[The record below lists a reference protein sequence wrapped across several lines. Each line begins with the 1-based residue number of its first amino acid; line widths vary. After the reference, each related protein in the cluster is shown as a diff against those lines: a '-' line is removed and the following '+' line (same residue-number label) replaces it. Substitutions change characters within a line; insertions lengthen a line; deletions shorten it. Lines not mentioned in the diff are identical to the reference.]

1 MAQRN
6 LKPPLCIRERFFFGK
21 IMIHPSLEEYKRK
34 TSQGERVP
42 VYTELSADL
51 DTPVSVFLK
60 MKGTSPAFLL
70 ESVER
75 GVQVGRYSFIGANP
89 SQIFTATSDSASIR
103 RGKEIQKLTLNDKR
117 DAYPTKGT
125 ARRAPADPLH
135 VLKNLLYSQPVVALP
150 ELPLFYGGAVG
161 YLSYDMV
168 RFFEKL
174 PPFRRDELGLP
185 ECSFMI
191 TDSLVIFDHVQNSMK
206 IVALSQPTSNP
217 SLGYKE
223 AVEKISSIHSSLQAP
238 IAQEAY
244 IEPYPDKARVPC
256 SSNFTQS
263 EFEKK
268 VLAAKE
274 YVLSGDAFQVVL
286 SQRLQR
292 TTTASPFSVYR
303 ALRRLNPSPY
313 MFYLD
318 FLDFQLIGSSPEM
331 LVRLQGKTAET
342 RPIAG
347 TRPRGKN
354 EEEDKAL
361 VEELLADP
369 KERAEHIM
377 LVDLGRNDLG
387 RVCEPGSVR
396 VTLNMGIEKYSHVIH
411 IVSSVEGKLLQ
422 EQDSFDFIRASFPA
436 GTVTG
441 APKIRA
447 MEIINE
453 LEGLKRG
460 PYAGAVGYFGFG
472 GNMDTCITIR
482 TIVMKGNRVYFQ
494 GGAGIVADSQPEK
507 EYQESLNKI
516 EVLRK
521 AVDMA
526 EGIAKRRVYKTYD

>member
-1 MAQRN
+1 MAQRIY
-6 LKPPLCIRERFFFGK
+6 KPPLAVKGRFFFDK
-21 IMIHPSLEEYKRK
+21 IMFHPTLEEYKRK
-34 TSQGERVP
+34 TSKGERVP
-42 VYTELSADL
+42 VYMELSADL

-60 MKGTSPAFLL
+60 LKGPTPAFLL

-75 GVQVGRYSFIGANP
+75 GVQVGRYSFIGSNP
-89 SQIFTATSDSASIR
+89 SQLFSATSDSVSIQ
-103 RGKEIQKLTLNDKR
+103 RGKDIENIPLG
-117 DAYPTKGT
+117 KGT
-125 ARRAPADPLH
+125 AGHAPNDPLH
-135 VLKNLLYSQPVVALP
+135 VLKNLLHSQPVAALP

-174 PPFRRDELGLP
+174 PPFRKDELNLP

-206 IVALSQPTSNP
+206 IVALSQPGSNP
-217 SLGYKE
+217 SLSYKE
-223 AVEKISSIHSSLQAP
+223 AVEKISGIHSSLQAP
-238 IAQEAY
+238 LAQEAY
-244 IEPYPDKARVPC
+244 LEPSLDKARTPC

-274 YVLSGDAFQVVL
+274 FVLSGDAFQIVL

-292 TTTASPFSVYR
+292 TTGASPFSIYR

-331 LVRLQGKTAET
+331 LVKLQGKTAET

-347 TRPRGKN
+347 TKPRGKN

-361 VEELLADP
+361 IKELLADP

-396 VTLNMGIEKYSHVIH
+396 VTMNMDIEKYSHVIH
-411 IVSSVEGKLLQ
+411 IVSSVEGQLLP
-422 EQDSFDFIRASFPA
+422 EHDSFDFIRASFPA

-447 MEIINE
+447 MEIVND

-482 TIVMKGNRVYFQ
+482 TVVMKGNKVYFQ
-494 GGAGIVADSQPEK
+494 GGAGIVADSQPAT

-526 EGIAKRRVYKTYD
+526 EGMSRRRMYKTYD

>member
-1 MAQRN
+1 MG
-6 LKPPLCIRERFFFGK
+6 KTWYFGDSGREMF
-21 IMIHPSLEEYKRK
+21 HPTFEEYKK
-34 TSQGERVP
+34 LTSRGERVP
-42 VYTELSADL
+42 VYMELSADL

-60 MKGTSPAFLL
+60 LKGSSPAFLL

-89 SQIFTATSDSASIR
+89 SQIFTATADSVSIR
-103 RGKEIQKLTLNDKR
+103 RGKEIENIPLGTARPDE
-117 DAYPTKGT
+117 GT
-125 ARRAPADPLH
+125 ARRAPTDPLH
-135 VLKNLLYSQPVVALP
+135 ALKDLLYSQPVVALP

-174 PPFRRDELGLP
+174 PPVRKDELGLP
-185 ECSFMI
+185 ECAFMI
-191 TDSLVIFDHVQNSMK
+191 TDSLVIFDHVQNTMK
-206 IVALSQPTSNP
+206 ITALSQPASDP
-217 SLGYKE
+217 RLSYKE
-223 AVEKISSIHSSLQAP
+223 AVEKIGSIHSSLQAP
-238 IAQEAY
+238 LSQEAY
-244 IEPYPDKARVPC
+244 LEPSPDKEGPPKGDC
-256 SSNFTQS
+256 SSNFSQS

-274 YVLSGDAFQVVL
+274 YVLAGDAFQIVV

-292 TTTASPFSVYR
+292 ATEAGPFSIYR

-318 FLDFQLIGSSPEM
+318 YLDFQLIGSSPEM
-331 LVRLQGKTAET
+331 LVRLQGRTAET

-347 TRPRGKN
+347 TRPRGKS
-354 EEEDKAL
+354 EEEDKSL

-411 IVSSVEGKLLQ
+411 IVSSVEGKLLP

-447 MEIINE
+447 MEIIND

-482 TIVMKGNRVYFQ
+482 TIVMKGNKVYFQ
-494 GGAGIVADSQPEK
+494 GGAGIVADSQPAN

-516 EVLRK
+516 AVLRK

-526 EGIAKRRVYKTYD
+526 EGMTKRRMYRTYD

>member
-1 MAQRN
+1 M
-6 LKPPLCIRERFFFGK
+6 
-21 IMIHPSLEEYKRK
+21 
-34 TSQGERVP
+34 RVP
-42 VYTELSADL
+42 VYMELSADL

-60 MKGTSPAFLL
+60 LKGPAPAFLL

-89 SQIFTATSDSASIR
+89 SQLFTASSDSVRIQ
-103 RGKEIQKLTLNDKR
+103 RGKEIQNITLNE
-117 DAYPTKGT
+117 GT
-125 ARRAPADPLH
+125 ARRAPTESKKRDQNAVLRPITQSTGGTPMPLPSESSKAGQNAPTDPLH
-135 VLKNLLYSQPVVALP
+135 LLKELLYSQPVAPLP
-150 ELPLFYGGAVG
+150 ELPLFYGGAIG

-174 PPFRRDELGLP
+174 PSFQKDELGLP

-191 TDSLVIFDHVQNSMK
+191 TDSLVIFDHVQNTIK
-206 IVALSQPTSNP
+206 IIALSRPYSNP
-217 SLGYKE
+217 DHSYKE
-223 AVEKISSIHSSLQAP
+223 AVEKINSIHSSLQAP
-238 IAQEAY
+238 LSQEAY
-244 IEPYPDKARVPC
+244 IEPSPDKTSLSRSQC
-256 SSNFTQS
+256 SSNFTQI
-263 EFEKK
+263 EFEQK

-274 YVLSGDAFQVVL
+274 YVLSGDAFQIVL

-292 TTTASPFSVYR
+292 TTEAGPFSIYR
-303 ALRRLNPSPY
+303 SLRRLNPSPY

-347 TRPRGKN
+347 TRPRGKS

-361 VEELLADP
+361 SEELLADP
-369 KERAEHIM
+369 KEQAEHIM

-396 VTLNMGIEKYSHVIH
+396 VTTNMGIEKYSHVIH
-411 IVSSVEGKLLQ
+411 IVSSVEGQLLP
-422 EQDSFDFIRASFPA
+422 EYDSFDFIRASFPA

-447 MEIINE
+447 MEIVNE

-482 TIVMKGNRVYFQ
+482 TIVMKGNKVYFQ
-494 GGAGIVADSQPEK
+494 GGAGIVADSQPDR

-516 EVLRK
+516 EALRK

-526 EGIAKRRVYKTYD
+526 EGMLKRRMFKTCD